1 MIFRL
6 KKNFILFILIASLW
20 ACGTGY
26 GIYHK
31 VAPGETFDSICSAYN
46 ISRATVARLNS
57 ISDPSSVKPGDAL
70 YIPGASTRI
79 DSTRLAAASEKT
91 SELKYDEVKPK
102 EEGKRETPSK
112 KPEERRKPL
121 LAKKVVFA
129 WPIKG
134 EVLSN
139 FGKNG
144 TELHDGIDIKGDAGS
159 PIRASAD
166 GRVIYSGNEIKG
178 YGNMVIIKHEGRY
191 SSVYAHNRSNSV
203 KKGDFIKKGE
213 VIAYVGESGK
223 IGTAAVHFE
232 IREGK
237 VAIDPLTLLP

>member
-1 MIFRL
+1 MTKYAALISL
-6 KKNFILFILIASLW
+6 LLFIF

-26 GIYHK
+26 GIYHR
-31 VAPGETFDSICSAYN
+31 VAPGETFDSICQAYN
-46 ISRATVARLNS
+46 ISRATVARINN
-57 ISDPSSVKPGDAL
+57 ISDPSSVSPGDAL
-70 YIPGASTRI
+70 YIPGASVRI
-79 DSTRLAAASEKT
+79 DSTRFAASERPAESRYNDVRT
-91 SELKYDEVKPK
+91 DDGRQNETRTEMSEKRK
-102 EEGKRETPSK
+102 EPLTG
-112 KPEERRKPL
+112 RK
-121 LAKKVVFA
+121 VSFV
-129 WPIKG
+129 WPVKG
-134 EVLSN
+134 EVLSG

-144 TELHDGIDIKGDAGS
+144 AELHDGIDIKSDAGN
-159 PIRASAD
+159 PIRAAAA

-191 SSVYAHNRSNSV
+191 SSVYAHNRSNVV
-203 KKGDFIKKGE
+203 KKGTFVKSGE